1 MKKAKIYNFG
11 KFSGR
16 LIEVEKSK
24 KYKFIYEDDYDGP
37 PVSLTLPLTKKKYEF
52 EQFPPF
58 FEGLLPEGMQLEA
71 LVRQTKTDRNDFFS
85 ILVITGK
92 DLVGSVTVEEEE

>member
-1 MKKAKIYNFG
+1 MRKAKVFNFDEFAG
-11 KFSGR
+11 E
-16 LIEVEKSK
+16 LIELEKGK
-24 KYKFIYEDDYDGP
+24 KYKFIYAEKYLGS
-37 PVSLTLPLTKKKYEF
+37 PVSLTLPITQKEYEF

-85 ILVITGK
+85 LLLITGK
-92 DLVGSVTVEEEE
+92 DLVGSVTVEEE